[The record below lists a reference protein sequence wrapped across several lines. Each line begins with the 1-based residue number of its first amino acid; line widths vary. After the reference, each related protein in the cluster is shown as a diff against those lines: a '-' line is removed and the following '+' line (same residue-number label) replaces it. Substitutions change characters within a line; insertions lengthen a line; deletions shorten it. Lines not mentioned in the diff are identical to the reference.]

1 MAVSVMARIPLLEC
15 LTQQSYRE
23 SMEKSSSTP
32 EKDSDEAEEEKSTD
46 SVLCASALSSKCPS
60 GEREASEMSDS
71 SGLRAILDEAANPS
85 CFNVTL
91 LDWINVQDR
100 PNDVESV
107 VRKCFDSINRVSHT
121 SPIVAAESGS
131 VDQASSFQLDPRI
144 IQPFLAECRDT
155 IAKLD
160 NQNMKSIKGLED
172 RLYAL
177 DQMIASCKKLVNEQK
192 ELAQVVGGAQPPLT
206 DRGCKSDLLFS
217 PQGFL
222 ANQKRAEN
230 LKDTSVLPDLCL
242 SHTNQLMIMLNNH
255 RKLLDIKKK
264 CTTAKQE
271 LANNLQVRLK

>member
-32 EKDSDEAEEEKSTD
+32 EKDSDETEEEKSTD
-46 SVLCASALSSKCPS
+46 SVLCVSARPPKSPS
-60 GEREASEMSDS
+60 GEGEPSEMSDS

-107 VRKCFDSINRVSHT
+107 VRKCFDSINRVSER
-121 SPIVAAESGS
+121 SDGAVNMLSLG

-144 IQPFLAECRDT
+144 IQPFLADCRDT
-155 IAKLD
+155 ITKLD

-192 ELAQVVGGAQPPLT
+192 ELAQVDGGEQPQRT
-206 DRGCKSDLLFS
+206 
-217 PQGFL
+217 
-222 ANQKRAEN
+222 
-230 LKDTSVLPDLCL
+230 V
-242 SHTNQLMIMLNNH
+242 
-255 RKLLDIKKK
+255 
-264 CTTAKQE
+264 
-271 LANNLQVRLK
+271 